1 MTILR
6 RTAGAAILILA
17 IGVMAPVHADAPGE
31 VDQSLLVPTTLDSS
45 FAPFVCKARRTGP
58 VCTGERHLIDD
69 WAPADWPCEVPVF
82 GARTEDRWQT
92 RYYNQDYLND
102 DRSFRS
108 HDVDS
113 LSTLPMG
120 PATAT
125 ISANVRFREPF
136 ATPGNDATITVITSG
151 TIWDIRSVTGAAIF
165 RAVGTLVE
173 PPDLGPTF
181 SGHVTVD
188 GVTTSYDDAPLDS
201 FFTDEAFVGWVCRAV
216 TGRDGSA
223 GEG

>member
-1 MTILR
+1 MVGVNAGGHPGLSRGERVRRGPRRSSLMTILR

-17 IGVMAPVHADAPGE
+17 IGVMAPVHADAPDE

-102 DRSFRS
+102 
-108 HDVDS
+108 
-113 LSTLPMG
+113 
-120 PATAT
+120 
-125 ISANVRFREPF
+125 
-136 ATPGNDATITVITSG
+136 
-151 TIWDIRSVTGAAIF
+151 
-165 RAVGTLVE
+165 
-173 PPDLGPTF
+173 
-181 SGHVTVD
+181 
-188 GVTTSYDDAPLDS
+188 
-201 FFTDEAFVGWVCRAV
+201 
-216 TGRDGSA
+216 
-223 GEG
+223 